1 MKLFPIILENSCRVV
16 TLFQLF
22 FVYNSFVNLSRDGSN
37 IFYEQGTLRPNM
49 LLHIWVDF
57 SLLFKNPREIKIF
70 RNFSLSWRN
79 ILVDWFTI
87 SQLSKYTNNS
97 MWLVGSEIPCYWYY
111 VLENS
116 LDRCWSE
123 THDFLWYAKPPV
135 PLRG

>member
-22 FVYNSFVNLSRDGSN
+22 FLYIIVLSICPEMDQ
-37 IFYEQGTLRPNM
+37 IFFYEQGTLRPNM

-70 RNFSLSWRN
+70 RHFSLSWRN

-87 SQLSKYTNNS
+87 SQLSKYTSNS
-97 MWLVGSEIPCYWYY
+97 MLWVLRYPATDTTFVKTLWTDVGPKHMTFFDMLNLLC
-111 VLENS
+111 L
-116 LDRCWSE
+116 
-123 THDFLWYAKPPV
+123 
-135 PLRG
+135 